1 MSTITFRTP
10 EQAALYAAG
19 FQHAM
24 EYACDAWEL
33 MQHRGRMSVNDRRA
47 SLRHFAREYLAQVNP
62 DDPCQLEVPHLE
74 HFEIGYDKDGV
85 FYAKPKN

>member
-1 MSTITFRTP
+1 MSTMTFDNAHD
-10 EQAALYAAG
+10 AAMYRAG

-47 SLRHFAREYLAQVNP
+47 SLRHFAREYLAKVDEHNP
-62 DDPCQLEVPHLE
+62 CVLSIPHLE
-74 HFEIGYDKDGV
+74 HFEIGYDRCGK
-85 FYAKPKN
+85 FYAREK